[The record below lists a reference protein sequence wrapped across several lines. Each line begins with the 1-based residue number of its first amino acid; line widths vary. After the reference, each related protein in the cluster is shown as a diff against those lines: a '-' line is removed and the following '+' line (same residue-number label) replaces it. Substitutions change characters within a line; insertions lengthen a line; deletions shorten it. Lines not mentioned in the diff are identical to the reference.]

1 MKILITGVTGY
12 IGGQLVQRLSQ
23 MPFQIRCLARDPDR
37 IKDIKNTS
45 TEIHKGDLL
54 SYESV
59 RESFKGIDV
68 AFYLVH
74 SMNSKNDFERLE
86 CEAAKNFAQA
96 AAENKVKRIV
106 YLGALGSEE
115 EGSLSPH
122 LQSRKQVGNVLRESG
137 VQVIEFQASIILGAG
152 SLSFEMIKALSERLL
167 VMIMPK
173 WVSVK
178 AQPIG
183 IKDVLDYLTQA
194 IDLKVEG
201 NEVYEIGGPDQV
213 SYKELIQEYSRQ
225 RGLKRF
231 LIPVPVLTPWLSSL
245 WLALVTPVYARVG
258 KKLILSIKN
267 PTLVKNNKA
276 LKVFPDIKPINCS
289 EAISLAIHS
298 SS

>member
-1 MKILITGVTGY
+1 MKILITGATGY
-12 IGGQLVQRLSQ
+12 IGGQLIKRLSE
-23 MPFQIRCLARDPDR
+23 MPVQIRCLARNPDH
-37 IKDIKNTS
+37 IKNFINS
-45 TEIHKGDLL
+45 SIEVYRGDLL
-54 SYESV
+54 SYDSL

-86 CEAAKNFAQA
+86 AEAAINFARA
-96 AAENKVKRIV
+96 AAEHKIQRII

-115 EGSLSPH
+115 EGTLSPH
-122 LQSRKQVGNVLRESG
+122 LKSRKQVGNILRDSET
-137 VQVIEFQASIILGAG
+137 QVIEFQASIILGKG
-152 SLSFEMIKALSERLL
+152 SLSYEMIKALSEKLK

-173 WVSVK
+173 WVSVN

-183 IKDVLDYLTQA
+183 IKDVVDYLTQA
-194 IDLKVEG
+194 INIKIEG
-201 NEVYEIGGPDQV
+201 HQVYEIGGPDQV
-213 SYKELIQEYSRQ
+213 SYRALIQEYCRQ

-267 PTLVKNNKA
+267 PTVVKNDKA
-276 LKVFPDIKPINCS
+276 LKVFPSIKPMKVS
-289 EAISLAIHS
+289 KAISLALS
-298 SS
+298 SIN

>member
-1 MKILITGVTGY
+1 MRILVTGATGY
-12 IGGQLVQRLSQ
+12 IGSQLIERLSP
-23 MPFQIRCLARDPDR
+23 MPFHIRCLARSPDR
-37 IKDIKNTS
+37 IKDSKNTS
-45 TEIHKGDLL
+45 TEVCRGDLL
-54 SYESV
+54 SYDSL

-74 SMNSKNDFERLE
+74 SMNAKNDFERLE

-96 AAENKVKRIV
+96 AVENKIKRII
-106 YLGALGSEE
+106 YLGALGSEK
-115 EGSLSPH
+115 EGALSPH
-122 LQSRKQVGNVLRESG
+122 LQSRKKVGNILRNSG
-137 VQVIEFQASIILGAG
+137 IQVIEFQASIILGAG
-152 SLSFEMIKALSERLL
+152 SLSYEMIKALSERLQ

-194 IDLKVEG
+194 IGLKVEG
-201 NEVYEIGGPDQV
+201 NEIYEIGGPDQV
-213 SYKELIQEYSRQ
+213 SYKEIIQEYSRQ
-225 RGLKRF
+225 RSLKRL

-267 PTLVKNNKA
+267 PTLVKNDKA
-276 LKVFPDIKPINCS
+276 LRAFPTIKPMKFS
-289 EAISLAIHS
+289 EAISIAIKMS
-298 SS
+298 

>member
-1 MKILITGVTGY
+1 MNILVTGATGY
-12 IGGQLVQRLSQ
+12 IGSQLIQSLSL
-23 MPFQIRCLARDPDR
+23 MPCQIRCLARNPDR
-37 IKDIKNTS
+37 IKKTGK
-45 TEIHKGDLL
+45 TEVFQGDLL
-54 SYESV
+54 SYDSF
-59 RESFKGIDV
+59 RASFKGVDV

-74 SMNSKNDFERLE
+74 SMDSKNDFERLE
-86 CEAAKNFAQA
+86 CEAATNFAKA
-96 AAENKVKRIV
+96 AVENKIQRII

-115 EGSLSPH
+115 EGALSPH
-122 LQSRKQVGNVLRESG
+122 LHSRKKVGDILRASG

-152 SLSFEMIKALSERLL
+152 SLSFEMIRALSEKLL

-183 IKDVLDYLTQA
+183 IKDVLEYLTQA
-194 IDLKVEG
+194 IDLKVAG
-201 NEVYEIGGPDQV
+201 NEIYEIGGPDQV

-267 PTLVKNNKA
+267 PTLVKNDKA
-276 LKVFPDIKPINCS
+276 LVIFSAIKPMKVS
-289 EAISLAIHS
+289 EAISLALKVN
-298 SS
+298 